1 MHFIYKGFARG
12 ETCAAPMREGNCQM
26 ANAVILGGNEC
37 MECRYKDVCKKFGFK
52 AKVFPKMKRDI
63 GRKIGS
69 PDLIVLFTNTA
80 SHQLAMHAAEE
91 AKRSN
96 AKIVYCHNASMAA
109 LQSVLEEHT
118 GSVA

>member
-1 MHFIYKGFARG
+1 
-12 ETCAAPMREGNCQM
+12 MREGNRQM